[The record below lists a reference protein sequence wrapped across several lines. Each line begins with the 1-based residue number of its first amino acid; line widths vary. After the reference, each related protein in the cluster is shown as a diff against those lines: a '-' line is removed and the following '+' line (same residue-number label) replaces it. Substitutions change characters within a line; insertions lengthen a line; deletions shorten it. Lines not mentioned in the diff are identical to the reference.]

1 MEHGIG
7 IRKIS
12 GNTEKRIRIY
22 IKNNRKV
29 GVNMTYRFDAML
41 FTEGMRTFI
50 EIPFNVHEETG
61 LKGNIPCRVS
71 ICERSF
77 ECKLIPKGSGKYFIP
92 ISKSVLSTLTLEKQ
106 YEIKMEPIEGL
117 SRINHNSPYSRE
129 NPIRKIDSIEII
141 PGQDGFCGHR
151 CIAML
156 AGVSLSDAIALMG
169 KGQASW
175 SKILEAMDYY
185 GIGYASKAVYTKGD
199 LYQLPPCC
207 IVNNDNRFILWYKD
221 SFCGVSDVDSKKT
234 ISYIEV
240 FVE

>member
-1 MEHGIG
+1 MI
-7 IRKIS
+7 
-12 GNTEKRIRIY
+12 
-22 IKNNRKV
+22 
-29 GVNMTYRFDAML
+29 YRFNAIL
-41 FTEGMRTFI
+41 FAEGIRTFI

-77 ECKLIPKGSGKYFIP
+77 ECKLIPKGNGKYFIP
-92 ISKSVLSTLTLEKQ
+92 ISKELLSTLTLEEE
-106 YEIKMEPIEGL
+106 YEIEMEPIEAL
-117 SRINHNSPYSRE
+117 SRINHDSPYSME

-141 PGQDGFCGHR
+141 PSQDGFCGHR
-151 CIAML
+151 CVAML
-156 AGVSLSDAIALMG
+156 AGVSLSDVITLMG

-175 SKILEAMDYY
+175 SKILEALDYY
-185 GIGYASKAVYTKGD
+185 GIGYAYKAVYTKGASC
-199 LYQLPPCC
+199 QLPMCC
-207 IVNNDNRFILWYKD
+207 IVNNDNKFILWYKD